1 MKKSL
6 LKSVGIIAAM
16 AFSTQVNAQLVVLGE
31 APAAAEGSYT
41 FTYADTWGADM
52 DTTEVS
58 AMVVLYRAAVASDTL
73 ACAVASN
80 AAELAGNIAFLYRGD
95 CEFGAKSLKAQQ
107 AGAVAVIMVNNIPG
121 EPVGMAGGVSGAQV
135 TIPVVMISNTDG
147 AALRQYVDAGT
158 LQMFIGNKTGRFAYD
173 AGFQKPNVA
182 MAKSFATP
190 VQFALD
196 STDFDLPV
204 GAWLHNYG
212 SENQT
217 GLSLSAVITVD
228 GDELYNETSSPES
241 ILAGDSV
248 LVSLPNFALD
258 NYPVGYYTLSYSV
271 ATTIEDEFP
280 NDNLLDVN
288 FWIND
293 QGLYS
298 KSRINPNTSEP
309 IGGGGVRPAT
319 GTEFTWCTMLRS
331 NNASNMKVDG
341 VSFSTITNGLDSL
354 EGDAVLLEVYE
365 WNDIFDETTTTLT
378 FTDLLQVGEVFY
390 DYTENLDG
398 EFVRADFEEPV
409 FLEDGIKYLVCA
421 TIFRDSMFLTVD
433 AGIDYELTYDAYPL
447 DVFFP
452 VKVGTTWTPG
462 GFGPDNSP
470 AIITHLSSATGIA
483 EDVASK
489 EIAAYP
495 NPTADFISIPMG
507 TTVKGNVMLNVFD
520 MAGREMMSQNI
531 TNGASNTLRVDA
543 SSLSNGMHIFR
554 LTFQD
559 GTSTSFR
566 TLIKK

>member
-1 MKKSL
+1 
-6 LKSVGIIAAM
+6 M
-16 AFSTQVNAQLVVLGE
+16 AFSTQANAQLVVLGE
-31 APAAAEGSYT
+31 APAAAEASYT
-41 FTYADTWGADM
+41 FTYADDWGADL
-52 DTTEVS
+52 DTCAES
-58 AMVVLYRAAVASDTL
+58 GMVVLYRAAVASDTL

-80 AAELAGNIAFLYRGD
+80 AAELAGNIAMLYRGD

-107 AGAVAVIMVNNIPG
+107 AGAIAVIIVNNIPG
-121 EPVGMAGGVSGAQV
+121 EPVGMGGGAVGAQV

-147 AALRQYVDAGT
+147 AMLRQYVDAGT
-158 LQMFIGNKTGRFAYD
+158 LQMFIGNKTGLFAFD

-196 STDFDLPV
+196 STDFDIPV

-217 GLSLSAVITVD
+217 GLSLSAVITLD
-228 GDELYNETSSPES
+228 GDELYNETSTPES
-241 ILAGDSV
+241 VLAGDSV
-248 LVSLPNFALD
+248 LVFLPNFALD

-271 ATTIEDEFP
+271 ATTSEDEFP

-298 KSRINPNTSEP
+298 KSRIDPATSEP
-309 IGGGGVRPAT
+309 IGGGGIRPAT
-319 GTEFTWCTMLRS
+319 GPEFTWCTMLRS

-398 EFVRADFEEPV
+398 EFVRADFDEPV

-421 TIFRDSMFLTVD
+421 TIFRDSLFLTVD

-452 VKVGTTWTPG
+452 VKVGTTWTSG

-489 EIAAYP
+489 EIVAYP

-520 MAGREMMSQNI
+520 VAGREMMSQNI

-554 LTFQD
+554 LTFED